1 MQESLGGNSKT
12 TLVCTCSPHEFN
24 AEETISTL
32 RFGQRAK
39 TIKNSVQ
46 VNKQRSVEE
55 LNEIIAML
63 RKEVKAL
70 KRYAIFL
77 ESEMRKLKGSDWA
90 PPSVIPRAV
99 PASPASSARSVSGSG
114 PAASPYKPSTPSSAR
129 SLGGA
134 GTPSRASL
142 MMGSNRRDSEDLG
155 DEAGGMSDM
164 LDPVRVAEM
173 RVEMKKLL
181 MASSVQIEQLQD
193 DLKGVRASCRVVRVV
208 VCVTSWT

>member
-1 MQESLGGNSKT
+1 VGDR
-12 TLVCTCSPHEFN
+12 VC
-24 AEETISTL
+24 
-32 RFGQRAK
+32 RAK

-55 LNEIIAML
+55 LNEIIAVL

-90 PPSVIPRAV
+90 PPNVIPRMV
-99 PASPASSARSVSGSG
+99 PASPAARSGGST
-114 PAASPYKPSTPSSAR
+114 ASPYKPSTPSSAR
-129 SLGGA
+129 SMGGA

-142 MMGSNRRDSEDLG
+142 MGANRRESEDMDDPSSLG
-155 DEAGGMSDM
+155 VSDM

-193 DLKGVRASCRVVRVV
+193 DLKGVRLFSLCLGAQCDTLERSDVEWLAMLMVE
-208 VCVTSWT
+208 

>member
-46 VNKQRSVEE
+46 VNKQRSVEA

-99 PASPASSARSVSGSG
+99 PASPASSAR
-114 PAASPYKPSTPSSAR
+114 
-129 SLGGA
+129 
-134 GTPSRASL
+134 
-142 MMGSNRRDSEDLG
+142 
-155 DEAGGMSDM
+155 
-164 LDPVRVAEM
+164 
-173 RVEMKKLL
+173 
-181 MASSVQIEQLQD
+181 
-193 DLKGVRASCRVVRVV
+193 
-208 VCVTSWT
+208 